1 MIRYEKLQGV
11 KLPAV
16 GGPSIVVTPEGKAMG
31 HIPGWKAL
39 IDPSYLVDTGT
50 RNRALPSNILK
61 GLDALTYGAFGGNTA
76 FTLPPRS
83 RSNGPIARFDMNP
96 SAWTWFCVV
105 KNEMV
110 TPGGA
115 SYLLSPISSIVGGI
129 LPYIVLRTA
138 GQVSVASELPQVS
151 TVYRVSAD
159 TAALSGSPA
168 SLIMVTFSTSEGIK
182 MFKNGALVAENKADK
197 NALTDGYQSGNLQV
211 MPAGATRASGSL
223 LLGLQGLLDIDLG
236 AAENAGYRRIIE
248 RFILAKYSITA

>member
-11 KLPAV
+11 KLPAA

-39 IDPSYLVDTGT
+39 IDPSYPVDTGT

-61 GLDALTYGAFGGNTA
+61 GLDALTYGALGGNTA
-76 FTLPPRS
+76 FTLPSRL

-96 SAWTWFCVV
+96 TEWTWFCVL

-110 TPGGA
+110 SPAGP

-129 LPYIVLRTA
+129 LPCIVLRTS
-138 GQVSVASELPQVS
+138 GQLSVASELPQVS

-159 TAALSGSPA
+159 TAVPSGSPA
-168 SLIMVTFSTSEGIK
+168 SLMMVTFSTTEGIK
-182 MFKNGALVAENKADK
+182 MFKNGSLVAENKSDK
-197 NALTDGYQSGNLQV
+197 NALTDGYQSGNLQI
-211 MPAGATRASGSL
+211 MTAGSTSGAGNL
-223 LLGLQGLLDIDLG
+223 LLGLQGILDIDLG
-236 AAENAGYRRIIE
+236 AAENSGYRRIVE
-248 RFILAKYSITA
+248 RFVMSKYGIAQ